1 MKRAVASALL
11 LVLTVP
17 AGYAH
22 HSITAMYAEESRIT
36 LEGEVTQ
43 FEFRNPHPVIH
54 LAVAGKDGRR
64 EEWLLEWSSKTRLD
78 SRGYTA
84 TVLKPGD
91 RVVVTGGP
99 ARDGSKGLFVGRLQR
114 PADGFEYVSS
124 RFMPER

>member
-1 MKRAVASALL
+1 MKRVLPTVLL
-11 LVLTVP
+11 FL
-17 AGYAH
+17 AGLRSSQAH
-22 HSITAMYAEESRIT
+22 HSITAMYAEEARIT
-36 LEGEVTQ
+36 IEGEVTQ

-64 EEWLLEWSSKTRLD
+64 EEWLLEWSSRTRLD